1 MFLAALALRR
11 VGPLVGGGLER
22 VLAETLPM
30 VRGTSSGIWESVVWG
45 RWFCWNLLLTSGGVL
60 GGMLVLG
67 LTASA
72 LQVGVRVT
80 PQALSLKWE
89 RLSPV
94 AGWGKLFS
102 MDGAVRGLNT
112 LMKLALATCIGGFVI
127 AGRWNEIRYQSQ
139 AGMAESLRLAWDITA
154 SIAIAIS
161 AGALLWA
168 GADYLYRWWRHEQQL
183 RMTRQELKDEMKH
196 EDLDPQ
202 VKARMKQAHRQ
213 AAARR
218 ALKQVPQATLVVTN
232 PTHIAVALQ
241 YRIGQAGAPRV
252 IAKGSGALARRIVKI
267 ARENGVPVQEMK
279 PLARALYKQVPIG
292 QEIPWE
298 LYHVVAEIL
307 SRLYRR
313 KRAG

>member
-1 MFLAALALRR
+1 SHHDKTEAPTPRRRERAREEGQVAQSPELTGAIVMFLAALALRR

-22 VLAETLPM
+22 VLADTLPM

-112 LMKLALATCIGGFVI
+112 LMKLAL
-127 AGRWNEIRYQSQ
+127 
-139 AGMAESLRLAWDITA
+139 
-154 SIAIAIS
+154 
-161 AGALLWA
+161 
-168 GADYLYRWWRHEQQL
+168 
-183 RMTRQELKDEMKH
+183 
-196 EDLDPQ
+196 
-202 VKARMKQAHRQ
+202 
-213 AAARR
+213 
-218 ALKQVPQATLVVTN
+218 
-232 PTHIAVALQ
+232 
-241 YRIGQAGAPRV
+241 
-252 IAKGSGALARRIVKI
+252 
-267 ARENGVPVQEMK
+267 
-279 PLARALYKQVPIG
+279 
-292 QEIPWE
+292 
-298 LYHVVAEIL
+298 
-307 SRLYRR
+307 
-313 KRAG
+313 